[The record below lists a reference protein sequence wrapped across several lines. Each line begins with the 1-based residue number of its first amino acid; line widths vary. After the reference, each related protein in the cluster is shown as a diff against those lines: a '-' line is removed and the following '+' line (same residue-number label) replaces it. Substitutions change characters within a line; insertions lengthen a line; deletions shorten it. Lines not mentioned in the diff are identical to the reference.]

1 MSSPS
6 SKSSATAN
14 TNSQGVATLIVMIV
28 VLTII
33 ILFCCFAAPGVRD
46 LCKRYVFR
54 TCVMDD
60 PDRDNVYTRRY
71 GHRDELTYVI
81 SESSKKKQL
90 AQQGENQQRPQ

>member
-1 MSSPS
+1 
-6 SKSSATAN
+6 
-14 TNSQGVATLIVMIV
+14 MIV

-60 PDRDNVYTRRY
+60 PDIDN
-71 GHRDELTYVI
+71 G
-81 SESSKKKQL
+81 K
-90 AQQGENQQRPQ
+90 